1 MSNEND
7 TNQGNG
13 GAAASLNLSGG
24 AAIVAPV
31 SAFPSGVPSNAL
43 VVLPLS
49 KPTDELVGLLEKGP
63 VALQQDQM
71 WKLLGFNGPPV
82 QVQDDQG
89 RPVAIGLED
98 LLAGLEKHWTEAPD
112 DLNRARI
119 YAQELLKYQRFEK
132 AEGVLGKIVAK
143 GGLVGDDW
151 LALGVAQ
158 LQLKK
163 YDKAESTLKGAQNIM
178 KTNPFP
184 SLHLAKVSQEK
195 GDRAGE
201 KAMLMRAVEIAPNV
215 IDSWVQLFV
224 RGREADGE
232 DKAVAEIEEL
242 AQKEPFD
249 KTAAPFIAVQTVYA
263 TNEESRDKA
272 MVWAKR
278 AVERAPEDPVALIGL
293 SALYG
298 FEGKLDKVIEI
309 LQPHEAKMLRD
320 VRLANNY
327 FEALFQSRQIDKVT
341 RFLNALAGSP
351 VREVKQFA
359 IERSRA
365 VAQYLQQQ
373 QQQLAQA
380 AQGASQGAGAPAGA
394 RPGGAGA
401 GGGVRGVA
409 PRGKA

>member
-13 GAAASLNLSGG
+13 GTAAASLNLTGG
-24 AAIVAPV
+24 AAVIAPV
-31 SAFPSGVPSNAL
+31 SAFPNGVPSNAL
-43 VVLPLS
+43 IVLPLS

-98 LLAGLEKHWTEAPD
+98 LLAGLEKHWNEAPD

-132 AEGVLGKIVAK
+132 AEGVLGKVVAK

-184 SLHLAKVSQEK
+184 SLHLAKVAQEK
-195 GDRAGE
+195 GDRAAE
-201 KAMLMRAVEIAPNV
+201 KATLLRAVEIAPNV

-224 RGREADGE
+224 RAREADGE
-232 DKAVAEIEEL
+232 EKAIAEIEEL
-242 AQKEPFD
+242 ALKEPCD

-263 TNEESRDKA
+263 TNEETRDKA
-272 MVWAKR
+272 MTWAKR

-380 AQGASQGAGAPAGA
+380 AQGAAQGGG
-394 RPGGAGA
+394 PGGGRPAGA
-401 GGGVRGVA
+401 GGGARGIA
-409 PRGKA
+409 PPRGKA

>member
-7 TNQGNG
+7 TNPGNG

-24 AAIVAPV
+24 AAVIAPV
-31 SAFPSGVPSNAL
+31 SAFPNGVPSNAL

-49 KPTDELVGLLEKGP
+49 KPTDELLGLLEKGP
-63 VALQQDQM
+63 VALAPDQM
-71 WKLLGFNGPPV
+71 WKLLGFNGQPV

-98 LLAGLEKHWTEAPD
+98 LLAGLEKHWNEAPD

-132 AEGVLGKIVAK
+132 AEGVLSKVVAK

-158 LQLKK
+158 LQLEKF
-163 YDKAESTLKGAQNIM
+163 DKAESTLKGAQNIM
-178 KTNPFP
+178 KTNPYP
-184 SLHLAKVSQEK
+184 SLHLAKVAQSK
-195 GDRAGE
+195 GDWGAERAT
-201 KAMLMRAVEIAPNV
+201 LLRALEIAPNV
-215 IDSWVQLFV
+215 IDSWVQFFV
-224 RGREADGE
+224 RSREVDGE
-232 DKAVAEIEEL
+232 EKAVAEIEGL
-242 AQKEPFD
+242 AGREPFD

-263 TNEESRDKA
+263 TNEESRPKA
-272 MVWAKR
+272 MTWAER
-278 AVERAPEDPVALIGL
+278 AVERSPEDPVALVGL
-293 SALYG
+293 SALHG
-298 FEGKLDKVIEI
+298 FEGKLDKVIEL

-327 FEALFQSRQIDKVT
+327 FEALFQSRQLDKVT

-380 AQGASQGAGAPAGA
+380 AQQGGPPGGGLVAPGGGPLRGAAAPA
-394 RPGGAGA
+394 
-401 GGGVRGVA
+401 
-409 PRGKA
+409 PRNV

>member
-7 TNQGNG
+7 TNPGNG
-13 GAAASLNLSGG
+13 GAAASLNLTGG
-24 AAIVAPV
+24 AAVIAPV
-31 SAFPSGVPSNAL
+31 SAFPNGVPSNAL
-43 VVLPLS
+43 IVLPLS
-49 KPTDELVGLLEKGP
+49 KPTDELLAMLEKGP
-63 VALQQDQM
+63 VALVQDQM
-71 WKLLGFNGPPV
+71 WKLLGFNGQPV

-98 LLAGLEKHWTEAPD
+98 LLSGLEKHWNEAPD

-119 YAQELLKYQRFEK
+119 FAQELLKYQRFER
-132 AEGVLGKIVAK
+132 AEVVLSKIVAK
-143 GGLVGDDW
+143 GGLNGDDW

-158 LQLKK
+158 LQLEKF
-163 YDKAESTLKGAQNIM
+163 DKAESTLKGAQNIM
-178 KTNPFP
+178 KTNPYP
-184 SLHLAKVSQEK
+184 SLHLAKVAQSK
-195 GDRAGE
+195 GDRAAE
-201 KAMLMRAVEIAPNV
+201 QAMLLKALEIAPNV

-224 RGREADGE
+224 RTREADSE
-232 DKAVAEIEEL
+232 EQAIAEIEEL
-242 AQKEPFD
+242 AKKEPFD
-249 KTAAPFIAVQTVYA
+249 KTAAPYIAVQTVYA
-263 TNEESRDKA
+263 ANEESRPKA
-272 MVWAKR
+272 MTWATR

-293 SALYG
+293 SALHG
-298 FEGKLDKVIEI
+298 FEGKLDKVIEL

-327 FEALFQSRQIDKVT
+327 FEALFQSRQLDKVT

-373 QQQLAQA
+373 QQQLAQGAA
-380 AQGASQGAGAPAGA
+380 AQGAAAQGGLIT
-394 RPGGAGA
+394 GGGPRA
-401 GGGVRGVA
+401 GG